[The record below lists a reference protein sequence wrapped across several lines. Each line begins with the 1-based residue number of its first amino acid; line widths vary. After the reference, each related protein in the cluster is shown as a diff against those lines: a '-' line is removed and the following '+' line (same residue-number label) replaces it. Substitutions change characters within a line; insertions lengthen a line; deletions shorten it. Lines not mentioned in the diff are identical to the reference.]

1 MRNSRSP
8 GEPFVV
14 FVTVIGWLAGR
25 WLFLVNL
32 LLAIYLGFA
41 VLAPVLMATN
51 QQLAAQL
58 VYWGFGFMCHQR
70 PDRSYFLF
78 GREIVYSLEFLDAWQ
93 GGPATSLLVGSPELG
108 YKVALCQRD
117 LGQFGAS
124 LLSGIAYG
132 ALRRRVRPL
141 RWWGLVLMALPMA
154 LDGGLQLVGLWE
166 SNWWRR
172 TLTGGLF
179 GLATVWWAYPFLD
192 DAMAQISGYVARTV
206 AHDSASL
213 R

>member
-1 MRNSRSP
+1 MRNSRFRR
-8 GEPFVV
+8 EAFVM
-14 FVTVIGWLAGR
+14 FVTVIGWLAGH

-32 LLAIYLGFA
+32 MLAIYLGFA
-41 VLAPVLMATN
+41 VLAPVLMVIN
-51 QQLAAQL
+51 HQLAAQL
-58 VYWGFGFMCHQR
+58 VYWGFSFMCHQR

-78 GREIVYSLEFLDAWQ
+78 GQELVYSLEFLETWLGD
-93 GGPATSLLVGSPELG
+93 PATGRLVGSPELG

-132 ALRRRVRPL
+132 ALRRRVKPL

-154 LDGGLQLVGLWE
+154 IDGGLQLVGLWE

-179 GLATVWWAYPFLD
+179 GLATVWWAYPYLD
-192 DAMAQISGYVARTV
+192 DAMAQITDYVARTV
-206 AHDSASL
+206 ADNSVNL